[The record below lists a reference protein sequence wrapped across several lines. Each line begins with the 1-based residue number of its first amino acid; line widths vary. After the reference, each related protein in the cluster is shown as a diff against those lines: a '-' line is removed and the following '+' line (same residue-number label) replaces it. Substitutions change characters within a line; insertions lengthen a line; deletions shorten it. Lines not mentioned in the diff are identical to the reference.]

1 MLIACPEC
9 KRQISDKAISCP
21 HCGYPISKS
30 KTSITRR
37 SSRRMRLPN
46 GFGQI
51 TEIKNKNLRS
61 PFRAMITIGKTDQ
74 GKPICKILDYY
85 KTYNDAYQGIMEY
98 HKNPYELSDKKTVNE
113 VFDLW
118 FARHSQTISDNRK
131 RMIQSTWKYCTYVYD
146 LPIKDLKIHHIKEC
160 MENGTNIIHGKKT
173 LPTQNTKNNIKIIF
187 NMLLDYAVEYEMITS
202 NVSRS
207 FVYSEKKMSEDNEN
221 TSTAHIPF
229 TDDEMNILWENIY
242 TTSNVDIIIFQCYTG
257 LRPQEIGLVKIENVN
272 LASHK
277 IICGMKTSAGKNR
290 TVPIHPRIYNLVCEQ
305 YKKAIDAGSEYLF
318 FQTFK
323 KSKQNNIKKMTYSNY
338 RDRFN
343 NVIQNLQL
351 NPEHKAH
358 DPRKHFVTMA
368 KKYKVDEYAIK
379 YIVGHTIKDLTERV
393 YTKRDDDWLLEEIKK
408 IK

>member
-1 MLIACPEC
+1 
-9 KRQISDKAISCP
+9 
-21 HCGYPISKS
+21 
-30 KTSITRR
+30 
-37 SSRRMRLPN
+37 
-46 GFGQI
+46 
-51 TEIKNKNLRS
+51 
-61 PFRAMITIGKTDQ
+61 
-74 GKPICKILDYY
+74 
-85 KTYNDAYQGIMEY
+85 
-98 HKNPYELSDKKTVNE
+98 
-113 VFDLW
+113 
-118 FARHSQTISDNRK
+118 
-131 RMIQSTWKYCTYVYD
+131 
-146 LPIKDLKIHHIKEC
+146 
-160 MENGTNIIHGKKT
+160 
-173 LPTQNTKNNIKIIF
+173 
-187 NMLLDYAVEYEMITS
+187 MLLDYAVEYEMITS